1 VLVTA
6 AAATPHVSVV
16 VVTYR
21 RPGLLAVQLNSL
33 AEQDYPNAF
42 EVVVADNAGDGVVER
57 LVDSFRAGIDIRLVD
72 ASGRS
77 GSAAARNLGSAA
89 CRSDRIL
96 FLDDDDEADP
106 GFIRHMADALEKHPF
121 VAGALDHERL
131 NHNWVARALRPWQTD
146 RLMDGWGFLP
156 HASGCAI
163 GIRREL
169 LDAVGGWPENIS
181 HSDDVAFCWA
191 VGLTGA
197 RLKLVSEA
205 VIHYRHR
212 SSAWSYLKQEWASGV
227 GDLQLHQQF
236 GGEGM
241 PFPRPGW
248 GYSKKGFVADLAHVR
263 SPGDLLVWVG
273 TGLRVL
279 GRLQAALRMPADQRC

>member
-1 VLVTA
+1 VSVT

-16 VVTYR
+16 VATYR
-21 RPGLLAVQLNSL
+21 RPDLLAVQLGSL
-33 AEQDYPNAF
+33 AEQDYPDAF

-57 LVDSFRAGIDIRLVD
+57 LVDSYRVAIDIRLVD

-77 GSAAARNLGSAA
+77 GGAAARNLGSAA
-89 CRSDRIL
+89 CRADRIL

-106 GFIRHMADALEKHPF
+106 GFVRHMVAALEEHPF
-121 VAGALDHERL
+121 VAGRLDHERL
-131 NHNWVARALRPWQTD
+131 NQNWVARALRPWQTD

-156 HASGCAI
+156 YANGSAI

-169 LDAVGGWPENIS
+169 FDAVGGWPENIR

-197 RLKLVSEA
+197 RLQLVPEA

-212 SSAWSYLKQEWASGV
+212 SSAWSYLHQEWASGM
-227 GDLQLHQQF
+227 GDLHLHQQF
-236 GGEGM
+236 GCEGM

-248 GYSKKGFVADLAHVR
+248 GHSKKGFVTDLAHVR

-273 TGLRVL
+273 TGVRML
-279 GRLQAALRMPADQRC
+279 GRFRAACQLPADQRC